1 MPYLIAGLILFLGL
15 HSVRIF
21 ADGWRTAQIARL
33 GDKGWKLLYTLVS
46 LIGFGLILWGFH
58 LARQDPVVL
67 WPRIAGMHH
76 AAAPLMVLAFILLA
90 AAYVPGNHLKAKFG
104 HPMVLS
110 VKTWSFAHLL
120 VNNTL
125 ADVLLFGSF
134 LIWAVVAYISL
145 RRRDRAAG
153 VVPRPGTLQGTVLT
167 VIVGAVAAIVFAH
180 WAHAWLFGVSPF

>member
-15 HSVRIF
+15 HSVRIL
-21 ADGWRTAQIARL
+21 ADDWRSAQIARL

-58 LARQDPVVL
+58 LARQQPVVL

-76 AAAPLMVLAFILLA
+76 VAGPLMVLAFILLA
-90 AAYVPGNHLKAKFG
+90 AAYVPRNHLKAKLG

-110 VKTWSFAHLL
+110 VKTWALAHLL
-120 VNNTL
+120 ANNTL
-125 ADVLLFGSF
+125 ADVLLFGAF
-134 LIWAVVAYISL
+134 LLWAVVDYASL

-153 VVPRPGTLQGTVLT
+153 VLPAVATMSGTVLT
-167 VIVGAVAAIVFAH
+167 VIIGVIAAILFAH